1 MMAKKRLK
9 MGTSKDVRQ
18 SVNRVINMLLNG
30 EIDPKTANAILY
42 GANVTLGA
50 IRTDEQQRKLD
61 ELEQLVEEM
70 RSDERNT

>member
-1 MMAKKRLK
+1 MAKKRLK

-18 SVNRVINMLLNG
+18 SVNRVVNMLLNG
-30 EIDPKTANAILY
+30 EIDPKTANAIMY

-50 IRTDEQQRKLD
+50 IRIDEQQRKLD

-70 RSDERNT
+70 RDK

>member
-1 MMAKKRLK
+1 MAKKRLK

-30 EIDPKTANAILY
+30 EIDAKTANAIMY
-42 GANVTLGA
+42 GANVTRGA

-70 RSDERNT
+70 RNK

>member
-1 MMAKKRLK
+1 MAKKRLK
-9 MGTSKDVRQ
+9 MGTSKDVRK

-70 RSDERNT
+70 RSDERNI